1 MAKRKNLNFEAMIQD
16 GENPKGFTAQTANGT
31 AHYKGTGWNR
41 SRPWEQEQISEDGPW
56 QGGTANRTGE

>member
-31 AHYKGTGWNR
+31 AHYKGTGWNKEYDWEMEQLPPDPV
-41 SRPWEQEQISEDGPW
+41 RPATG
-56 QGGTANRTGE
+56 NRTGE